1 MCSSSK
7 PLAAVDMAKPEA
19 AVPTVLPT
27 VLLTGFEPF
36 GGESTNSSWRV
47 AQALHGEVIAGA
59 QVVSLQLPCV
69 FGASLAALK
78 QALDQYSPHLVLA
91 LGQAGGRCD
100 LTPERVAINV
110 DDARIP
116 DNAGTRPVDT
126 AVVPGGP
133 AAYFSTLPI
142 KAMVAAMRAEGV
154 PASVSQTAGTYVCNH
169 VFYGLMHALHA
180 LQTRPGVRGGFMHVP
195 LLPEQAARL
204 PGQPSLELATQ
215 VAGVRVAL
223 STALLRHDDLHATGG
238 AEH

>member
-1 MCSSSK
+1 M
-7 PLAAVDMAKPEA
+7 
-19 AVPTVLPT
+19 
-27 VLLTGFEPF
+27 GFEPF

-59 QVVSLQLPCV
+59 QVVAVQLPCV
-69 FGASLAALK
+69 FGVALSALQ
-78 QALDQYSPHLVLA
+78 QALAQHGPHLVLVLA
-91 LGQAGGRCD
+91 LGQATGRCE

-116 DNAGTRPVDT
+116 DNAGARPVDT

-180 LQTRPGVRGGFMHVP
+180 LHALQTRQTRPGVRGGFMHVP

-223 STALLRHDDLHATGG
+223 STALLRHDDLHAIGG